1 MAGNVARLYRLPG
14 YEDGFD
20 EKALTEFETL
30 VHY

>member
-14 YEDGFD
+14 YEQGF
-20 EKALTEFETL
+20 TEAKVKEFSAL